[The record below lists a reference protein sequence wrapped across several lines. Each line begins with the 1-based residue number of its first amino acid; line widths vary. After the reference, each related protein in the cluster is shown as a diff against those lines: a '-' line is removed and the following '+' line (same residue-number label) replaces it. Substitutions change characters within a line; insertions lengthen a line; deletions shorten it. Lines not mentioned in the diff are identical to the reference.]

1 MNIPKDAQNVLMQ
14 LQMYQQQLE
23 QMAMQKQSFSI
34 QLMEIARALEEL
46 KSFKGDEVFKNL
58 GPVMIKTSKDD
69 SVKDLSSK
77 ITLLEDALKKVGETE
92 KKLSDA
98 AERAQKKLEE
108 ILKEEEKNQ
117 KK

>member
-14 LQMYQQQLE
+14 LQVYQQQLE
-23 QMAMQKQSFSI
+23 QIAMQKQSFSI
-34 QLMEIARALEEL
+34 QMMEMERALEEL
-46 KSFKGDEVFKNL
+46 KNYSGEDVFKNL
-58 GPVMIKTSKDD
+58 GPVLIKTSKDD
-69 SVKDLSSK
+69 SVKDLSTK
-77 ITLLEDALKKVGETE
+77 VGMLGDALKKVGETE
-92 KKLSDA
+92 KKLSEA